1 MWFAAPVRCDNL
13 RRAACCNR
21 PAVFVELVVAL
32 APTAAADA
40 MNVDRLHARD
50 VHERVRPDRVE
61 FHTVRARVR
70 VCNQRS
76 QTDASFRLTHVT
88 CQGVAEGIGRGEG
101 NSTGQVLPL
110 YPPASKAADG
120 GLRRHR
126 GKADTLAARRPDHG
140 HEGRRQRALST
151 LL

>member
-1 MWFAAPVRCDNL
+1 
-13 RRAACCNR
+13 
-21 PAVFVELVVAL
+21 
-32 APTAAADA
+32 
-40 MNVDRLHARD
+40 MNVHRLHARD

-126 GKADTLAARRPDHG
+126 GKADTLAAVNAVMIAPAASCLVG
-140 HEGRRQRALST
+140 TPT
-151 LL
+151 LLTANHTGTNVSRGMAVSQK